1 MTCLGLNLN
10 LNLNHKRFKVWL
22 AHRLSTLQ
30 STRTWRTTP
39 GKMLLN

>member
-1 MTCLGLNLN
+1 MICLGLNLN
-10 LNLNHKRFKVWL
+10 LNYKHFKGLL